1 MAGVAKQN
9 YQASDGCNS
18 SDFPPSGLS
27 VVKASGAE
35 TAAGHTQVSNLIVFI
50 GFCAI
55 STLLFLFL
63 MMVAVIPTLLPTQIV
78 IIICL
83 LLVTSLA
90 VLGFALFSR
99 SVKSQYQAMALFE
112 QQNLIA
118 RMAEEISSLRDQQNN
133 LRRAHGEEKLRAD
146 AARTSKSAFLAHLSH
161 DIRTPLN
168 HIIGFA
174 DLISHQT
181 FGPLGDQR
189 YLAYVKDI
197 KQSGEGL
204 LNGIADVLELSE
216 LQSGQTILSREKIIV
231 DEMLRTLK
239 KKFGARAKR
248 CGINLDVDC
257 WCEAVLF
264 GDRAGIERIMAN
276 ILDNALRFTPG
287 GGQVRIGAWVAD
299 DGVVFEV
306 TDTGIGIDKNKLGK
320 LFEPFSLGDASKSR
334 QQTEN
339 AAGMGMGLAIAR
351 SIAELSG
358 GELAVDSMAG
368 IGTTVAVS
376 LPMNEQNP
384 KENVQAA

>member
-1 MAGVAKQN
+1 MAKQN
-9 YQASDGCNS
+9 YQASRGCKT

-27 VVKASGAE
+27 VVKASGANISAE
-35 TAAGHTQVSNLIVFI
+35 RRQVSNLIIFV
-50 GFCAI
+50 GSCVLSA
-55 STLLFLFL
+55 SLFLFL
-63 MMVAVIPTLLPTQIV
+63 MVMAIIPTLLPTQIF

-83 LLVTSLA
+83 LLVTGLT
-90 VLGFALFSR
+90 VLGFVLFSR
-99 SVKSQYQAMALFE
+99 SEKTQYHAMALFE
-112 QQNLIA
+112 QQHLIS
-118 RMAEEISSLRDQQNN
+118 RMAGEISSLRDQQNN
-133 LRRAHGEEKLRAD
+133 LRRAHGEEKLRAE
-146 AARTSKSAFLAHLSH
+146 AARNSKSAFLAHLSH

-181 FGPLGDQR
+181 FGPLGDKR

-216 LQSGQTILSREKIIV
+216 LQSGRTILKKEKIIV
-231 DEMLRTLK
+231 DEMLRAIK
-239 KKFGARAKR
+239 NKFAARAKR
-248 CGINLDVDC
+248 CGINLDIDC
-257 WCEAVLF
+257 WCEATLF

-299 DGVVFEV
+299 DGIVFEV

-320 LFEPFSLGDASKSR
+320 LFEPFHLGDAYKSK
-334 QQTEN
+334 QLTKN
-339 AAGMGMGLAIAR
+339 NAGMGMGLAIAR
-351 SIAELSG
+351 SIAELCG

-368 IGTTVAVS
+368 IGTTVAIS
-376 LPMNEQNP
+376 LPMNEQNS
-384 KENVQAA
+384 KDNIQAA